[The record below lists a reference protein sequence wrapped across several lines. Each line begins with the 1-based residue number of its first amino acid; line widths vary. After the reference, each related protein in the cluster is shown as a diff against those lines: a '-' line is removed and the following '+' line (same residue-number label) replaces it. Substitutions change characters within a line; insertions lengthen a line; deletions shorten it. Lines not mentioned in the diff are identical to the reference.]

1 MQAATQKHSST
12 DGNLGYGYQWW
23 IYPKY
28 GAYAALGRYG
38 QTIFV
43 IPNAN
48 MVIVATALSEENNDR
63 IFSLI
68 DNYIVPAIK

>member
-1 MQAATQKHSST
+1 M
-12 DGNLGYGYQWW
+12 GYGYQWW
-23 IYPKY
+23 TYPKY

-43 IPNAN
+43 IPGTNLL
-48 MVIVATALSEENNDR
+48 IVTTTQSEDNNNQ

-68 DNYIVPAIK
+68 DNYIVPAIKN